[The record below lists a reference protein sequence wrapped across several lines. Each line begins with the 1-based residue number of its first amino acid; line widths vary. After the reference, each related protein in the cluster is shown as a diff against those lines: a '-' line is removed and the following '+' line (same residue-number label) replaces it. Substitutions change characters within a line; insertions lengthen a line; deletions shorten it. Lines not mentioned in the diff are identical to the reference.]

1 MDWVSDKDT
10 GLLGI
15 ESLAIDPSS
24 PNKLYLTAGI
34 AYHNNGAS
42 AILKSDDYGQT
53 FQRIDVTGQFKFNG
67 NGMGRGNGEKL
78 QVDPDN
84 GKILYLGTRA
94 NGLFKSSDEG
104 LTWSRLDGL
113 DVTTTDNKNGISFV
127 LLDKGRIFVGVSRF
141 GDNMY
146 LSSDGGKTF
155 GLMKGGPAGLMP
167 HRAVIANGKLVATFA
182 LGGGPHADKAKGETL
197 DQGGVWQYDIA
208 SGKWTDISPPLNRAY
223 AGITVAPDDPL
234 RMVVSTISH
243 YQMRGGIG
251 DQFYETFDGGKS
263 WNSIV
268 ANGVQIDANGVS
280 WIAGSFIHWAASIA
294 FDPFDSRRL
303 MTVSGNGV
311 FASTDIHADKP
322 VWKFE
327 GNGLEESVPLN
338 LISIP
343 GGPVISA
350 IGDYDG
356 FRHTDVTQYAPIHTP
371 TMGTTWGLDYAARKP
386 DVVVRAGSAMYISK
400 DMGLSWQ
407 KTASMHGKQGQV
419 ALSADGKVIV
429 HCPEKSTTCYRSAD
443 EGATWTEVKG
453 LHTERGRAVADP
465 VNPARFYA
473 LAADRM
479 LVSVDGG
486 ASFAPPA
493 VDLRAAAA
501 TAATPASSQAVA
513 SGLLPTAKGSRAVRL
528 APGREGDVWVA
539 LYDGGL
545 ARSTDS
551 GASFAT
557 LPGVSYAAAV
567 GFGKAA
573 PGMDFPTV
581 YMWGEV
587 GGVRGMYR
595 STDSGLTWLRIND
608 NQHQYGGPGDAQFV
622 IGDMNTFGNVF
633 MSTAGR
639 GIVFGKPVAQ

>member
-15 ESLAIDPSS
+15 ESLAIDSS
-24 PNKLYLTAGI
+24 APNKLYLTAGI

-53 FQRIDVTGQFKFNG
+53 FQRIDVTSQFKFHG

-78 QVDPDN
+78 QVDPGN

-94 NGLFKSSDEG
+94 NGLFKSIDEG

-113 DVTTTDNKNGISFV
+113 DVTTTNNQNGISFV
-127 LLDKGRIFVGVSRF
+127 LLDKGRIFVGISRF
-141 GDNMY
+141 GENMY
-146 LSSDGGKTF
+146 MSADGGKTF
-155 GLMKGGPAGLMP
+155 SLMKGGPAKLMP
-167 HRAVIANGKLVATFA
+167 HRAVVANGKLVATFA
-182 LGGGPHADKAKGETL
+182 LGAGPHADKAKGEGL
-197 DQGGVWQYDIA
+197 EEGGVWQYDIA
-208 SGKWTDISPPLNRAY
+208 SGKWADISPPLNRAY
-223 AGITVAPDDPL
+223 AGITVAADNPL

-251 DQFYETFDGGKS
+251 DQFYETLDGGKS

-280 WIAGSFIHWAASIA
+280 WIAGSFIHWAASIE

-311 FASTDIHADKP
+311 FVSTDIHADKP

-327 GNGLEESVPLN
+327 DRGLEESVPLN

-386 DVVVRAGSAMYISK
+386 DVVVRAGSAMYISR
-400 DMGLSWQ
+400 DMGVSWQ
-407 KTASMHGKQGQV
+407 KTASMQGKQGQV
-419 ALSADGKVIV
+419 ALSADGRVIV
-429 HCPEKSTTCYRSAD
+429 HCPEKSTTCYRSQD
-443 EGATWTEVKG
+443 EGTVWTEVKG

-465 VNPARFYA
+465 VNAAKFYA
-473 LAADRM
+473 LAGDQM

-486 ASFAPPA
+486 ASFATSGRLPA
-493 VDLRAAAA
+493 
-501 TAATPASSQAVA
+501 
-513 SGLLPTAKGSRAVRL
+513 AKGSKAVRAV
-528 APGREGDVWVA
+528 PGREGDVWVA

-551 GASFAT
+551 GASFRA
-557 LPGVSYAAAV
+557 LKGVSYAAAV
-567 GFGKAA
+567 GFGKAP
-573 PGMDFPTV
+573 PGADFPTV
-581 YMWGEV
+581 YIWGEV
-587 GGVRGMYR
+587 DGVRGVYR
-595 STDSGLTWLRIND
+595 STDTGATWLRIND
-608 NQHQYGGPGDAQFV
+608 TQHQYGGPGDAQFV
-622 IGDMNTFGNVF
+622 VGDMNSFGNVF

-639 GIVFGKPVAQ
+639 GIVFGQPVGQ

>member
-34 AYHNNGAS
+34 AYLNGGAS

-53 FQRIDVTGQFKFNG
+53 FQRIDVGSQFKFHG

-78 QVDPDN
+78 QVDPAN

-104 LTWSRLDGL
+104 LTWHRLDGL
-113 DVTTTDNKNGISFV
+113 DVTTTNNKNGISFV
-127 LLDKGRIFVGVSRF
+127 LLDHGRIFVGVSRF

-146 LSSDGGKTF
+146 MSADGGHTF
-155 GLMKGGPAGLMP
+155 SLMQGGPARLMP
-167 HRAVIANGKLVATFA
+167 HRAVVADGKLVATFA
-182 LGGGPHADKAKGETL
+182 LGAGPHADKAKGEGL
-197 DQGGVWQYDIA
+197 EEGGVWQYDIA
-208 SGKWTDISPPLNRAY
+208 TGKWADISPPLNRAY
-223 AGITVAPDDPL
+223 AGITVAPDNPQ

-243 YQMRGGIG
+243 YDMRGGIG
-251 DQFYETFDGGKS
+251 DQFYETLDGGKH

-280 WIAGSFIHWAASIA
+280 WIAGSFIHWAASIE
-294 FDPFDSRRL
+294 FDPFDARRL

-311 FASTDIHADKP
+311 FVSTDIHAARP

-327 GNGLEESVPLN
+327 DTGLEESVPLN
-338 LISIP
+338 LVSIP

-356 FRHTDVTQYAPIHTP
+356 FRHTDLTQYAPIHTP
-371 TMGTTWGLDYAARKP
+371 TMGTTWGLDYAAQASN
-386 DVVVRAGSAMYISK
+386 VVVRAGSAMYISR
-400 DMGLSWQ
+400 DMGISWS

-429 HCPEKSTTCYRSAD
+429 HCPEKSTTCYQTAD
-443 EGATWTEVKG
+443 EGASWREVQG

-465 VNPARFYA
+465 VNPRKFYA
-473 LAADRM
+473 LVGERLLASSD
-479 LVSVDGG
+479 SG
-486 ASFAPPA
+486 ASFAP
-493 VDLRAAAA
+493 
-501 TAATPASSQAVA
+501 TAAVLAS
-513 SGLLPTAKGSRAVRL
+513 AKGSKTIRAV
-528 APGREGDVWVA
+528 PGREGDVWVA

-545 ARSTDS
+545 VRSVDS
-551 GASFAT
+551 GASFTA
-557 LPGVSYAAAV
+557 LQGVSYAAAV

-573 PGMDFPTV
+573 PGADFPAI
-581 YMWGEV
+581 YIWGEV
-587 GGVRGMYR
+587 GGVRGVHR
-595 STDSGLTWLRIND
+595 SVDSGATWLRIND
-608 NQHQYGGPGDAQFV
+608 NQHQYGGPGDAQFIV
-622 IGDMNTFGNVF
+622 GDMNSFGNVF

-639 GIVFGKPVAQ
+639 GIVLGKPVGQ